1 MLAASLCLLLAPP
14 LAGAL
19 SGCGSSGTDAPAPR
33 STFVG
38 LVSQDAYDGT
48 PSYQDATLARERKLG
63 VDIVR
68 QTFDWAAL
76 EPAPG
81 HFALA
86 KTDRF
91 VLAAAKQGIAVLPIL
106 FHAPFWATGKRRS
119 PTANVADPPR
129 RPATFAA
136 FARAMVGRYGPR
148 GSLWREHPSVDKVP
162 VRDWQIWNEPNL
174 PQYWGDRPNAA
185 AYANLLDA
193 AHRAIHAADP
203 GARVLSAGLPESRL
217 GIRFGT
223 YVRALYRAGG
233 RSGFDVFALHPYS
246 SSARGVLAAVRRT
259 RALMRRYGDAAKP
272 VWVTELGWAS
282 GGPRSP
288 FTFDPLSQ
296 AQLVANT
303 IDALSMQRRALRI
316 AGFVYFDWKDGAPYP
331 GRSDFWGLHTGLVTN
346 AGVAKPSL
354 AAFRDAVK
362 RAQG

>member
-1 MLAASLCLLLAPP
+1 
-14 LAGAL
+14 
-19 SGCGSSGTDAPAPR
+19 
-33 STFVG
+33 
-38 LVSQDAYDGT
+38 
-48 PSYQDATLARERKLG
+48 
-63 VDIVR
+63 
-68 QTFDWAAL
+68 
-76 EPAPG
+76 
-81 HFALA
+81 
-86 KTDRF
+86 
-91 VLAAAKQGIAVLPIL
+91 
-106 FHAPFWATGKRRS
+106 
-119 PTANVADPPR
+119 
-129 RPATFAA
+129 
-136 FARAMVGRYGPR
+136 
-148 GSLWREHPSVDKVP
+148 
-162 VRDWQIWNEPNL
+162 
-174 PQYWGDRPNAA
+174 
-185 AYANLLDA
+185 
-193 AHRAIHAADP
+193 
-203 GARVLSAGLPESRL
+203 VLSAGLPESRL